1 VPVGTRYLSRRAVRK
16 HEPSQ
21 RVGEEE
27 SEDMHKMT
35 ERFLSDAYAGE
46 SQAFMKYNIWADKAE
61 AEGKKNV
68 ARMFRAIAAAEKV
81 HATNHWRTLGMVQ
94 DTAKNLDHAIEGENF
109 EVDEMYPAYKAV
121 AEHQGEKGAVRST
134 HWALETEKAHV
145 KMYDRAK
152 KAVEAG
158 KDVDMGD
165 VYICPV
171 CGFTMEGTLPDLC
184 PVCNAKKESF
194 RKY

>member
-1 VPVGTRYLSRRAVRK
+1 
-16 HEPSQ
+16 
-21 RVGEEE
+21 
-27 SEDMHKMT
+27 
-35 ERFLSDAYAGE
+35 
-46 SQAFMKYNIWADKAE
+46 MKYNIWADKAE

-81 HATNHWRTLGMVQ
+81 HATNHLRTLGMVQ
-94 DTAKNLDHAIEGENF
+94 DTAKNIEHAIEGENF

-134 HWALETEKAHV
+134 HWALETEKVHA

-152 KAVEAG
+152 NAVEAG
-158 KDVDMGD
+158 KDVDLGD

>member
-1 VPVGTRYLSRRAVRK
+1 M
-16 HEPSQ
+16 
-21 RVGEEE
+21 GEEE

-81 HATNHWRTLGMVQ
+81 HATNHLRTLGMVQ
-94 DTAKNLDHAIEGENF
+94 DTAKNIEHAIEGENF

-134 HWALETEKAHV
+134 HWALETEKVHA

-152 KAVEAG
+152 NAVEAG
-158 KDVDMGD
+158 KDVDLGD